1 MELKIERW
9 IVVNYVKIRLILFF
23 EFILKLIIVIETIDK
38 YIFITIK
45 YMQYTL
51 LSSIELFK

>member
-1 MELKIERW
+1 MKLKIERW
-9 IVVNYVKIRLILFF
+9 IVVNYVKIRLILFV

>member
-9 IVVNYVKIRLILFF
+9 IVVNYVKIRLILFV

>member
-9 IVVNYVKIRLILFF
+9 IVVNYVKIRLILFV

-45 YMQYTL
+45 YMQCTL